1 MPGDIGFVQVSDC
14 MPENFNL
21 VLSTPPSHLTIGG
34 KVTCSLITDK
44 EFTQANQEHICF
56 AIKNKSC
63 GESVP
68 ICKDQSKVSADKKI
82 FNITFRSYRQ
92 AAASW
97 SRL

>member
-1 MPGDIGFVQVSDC
+1 

-21 VLSTPPSHLTIGG
+21 VLSTPPSQLTIGV

-97 SRL
+97 SHLHSGGNIFTK